1 MNRPSQHTTDGI
13 LLARRDFHLGQAAAA
28 KRQFERPSST
38 PQRNG
43 QSGHPLDFRHHAA
56 LRKSSVSSTHDL
68 NFITDR
74 EKRIQKTP
82 AFSPSFP
89 FLLIPSEFKKTNT
102 NHH

>member
-43 QSGHPLDFRHHAA
+43 QSGHPLDFRQHAA
-56 LRKSSVSSTHDL
+56 LSKSSVSSTHDL

-74 EKRIQKTP
+74 EKRIQKNSDFFTF
-82 AFSPSFP
+82 FSYSANPVGVQ
-89 FLLIPSEFKKTNT
+89 KNK
-102 NHH
+102 H